1 MKHLYKPFFITL
13 LALAAALCLSAFALA
28 AESEP
33 APAPEEAVE
42 LPLSDQFTDLSYSE
56 NETALRFM
64 IDGGFIAGYTD
75 GTFRPGRSY
84 TRLELA
90 QLVAALCE
98 LETAPGYESS
108 FYDCELAGAES
119 IDAAVSNGLMT
130 GRSIQSFDPYGNVL
144 KAEMLGTLEKAAAY
158 LALDGFYDHAS
169 GSYTDWATDYT
180 ICTVDEA
187 MQSAYQL
194 AQALELKAAAE
205 AEAAAAEAAANA
217 VSELTGETAPE
228 ASEEMSSYD
237 QMTASAEPADA
248 SSSEPQTDA
257 PADESAQ
264 ASAEPTDSTSAEPTD
279 NAASAEPTDTAAS
292 GEASGEAATSA
303 ASAEPAAQQEP
314 STPPAGVTTP
324 ASAADSSAPA
334 QPAPAVPDSTQSA
347 ADEDESDELRNEIK
361 GKYADIRDS
370 ILAFLRDLLG
380 V

>member
-1 MKHLYKPFFITL
+1 MKHLYKPFFIIL
-13 LALAAALCLSAFALA
+13 LTLAAALCLSVFALA
-28 AESEP
+28 AEGEP
-33 APAPEEAVE
+33 SAEPVEVVEA
-42 LPLSDQFTDLSYSE
+42 PLSDSFTDLSYSE

-90 QLVAALCE
+90 QLVTALCE
-98 LETAPGYESS
+98 LDTASGYQSG
-108 FYDCELAGAES
+108 FYDCELAGAEA

-158 LALDGFYDHAS
+158 LKLDGFYDHAS
-169 GSYTDWATDYT
+169 GNYTDWATDYT
-180 ICTVDEA
+180 ICTADEA

-217 VSELTGETAPE
+217 VSELTGDTAPD
-228 ASEEMSSYD
+228 ASGEMSSYD
-237 QMTASAEPADA
+237 QMTSSAEPANDATSTEPADDTTNTADTNNADASAEPDTTTAASAEPAD
-248 SSSEPQTDA
+248 T
-257 PADESAQ
+257 
-264 ASAEPTDSTSAEPTD
+264 TTS
-279 NAASAEPTDTAAS
+279 AS
-292 GEASGEAATSA
+292 GEASGESANTA
-303 ASAEPAAQQEP
+303 ASTEPAQQET

-324 ASAADSSAPA
+324 ASAATAPA
-334 QPAPAVPDSTQSA
+334 QSGANTSETTTVTPVTEEY
-347 ADEDESDELRNEIK
+347 DEADELRNEIK
-361 GKYADIRDS
+361 DKYADIRDS